1 MKKIK
6 GLVIGILIGT
16 IMSATIANAATL
28 YNVINQGI
36 KIVIDGQRLNPTDAN
51 GKKVEP
57 IIYNGTT
64 YLPVRAIA
72 SALGKEVYWDGP
84 NYTVYL
90 GEMGGKLEYPSLY
103 LKDATNIGDDITT
116 YKGTFTDN
124 YGNTYDDV
132 MVNVDSWGYFG
143 RVAEY
148 LLNMKY
154 SRFKGTIVVPEGASD
169 SAEKSVK
176 FIADGKVIYTS
187 PVITKTSYPVEFDV
201 NIRGCNDFKI
211 EFAGDGRY
219 KIYLANCG
227 FYQ

>member
-1 MKKIK
+1 MKKLK

-90 GEMGGKLEYPSLY
+90 GEMGGTLEYPSAY
-103 LKDATNIGDDITT
+103 LTENNIGKKFSNASRSQLI
-116 YKGTFTDN
+116 DN
-124 YGNTYDDV
+124 YGNTY
-132 MVNVDSWGYFG
+132 NEGLYFFG
-143 RVAEY
+143 NGTAEY
-148 LLNMKY
+148 LVNMKY
-154 SRFKGTIVVPEGASD
+154 SKLKGTLYVPKGED
-169 SAEKSVK
+169 STLSGRMQV
-176 FIADGKVIYTS
+176 IADGKIIYTS
-187 PVITKTSYPVEFDV
+187 PEINKSSYPVQFDI
-201 NIRGCNDFKI
+201 NITGYNNIKLKF
-211 EFAGDGRY
+211 ENGDAWENWFNVFMGD
-219 KIYLANCG
+219 AG